1 MYRDI
6 YYWDVVDLVKRG
18 DTVYCFDKTDEML
31 IAMNSEVAEDFF
43 RIIEMARDDK
53 INRFQFY
60 TYIEKEESEEDE

>member
-6 YYWDVVDLVKRG
+6 YCWDVVDLVKRG

-31 IAMNSEVAEDFF
+31 IVMNSEVAEDFF